1 MAKVNIYRETA
12 LPGTLQANSVYLIA
26 PAGSP
31 NYVEMYVTGTS
42 ASTVK
47 RIINEDDIQAMITAS
62 LAGQSGLEIVADIA
76 ARNALTPSNGKMAL
90 VLDATAD
97 ATVQTGA
104 ATYVYRLATTEW
116 IKIQEHESLDL
127 IFEWSA
133 IQNKPASAVA
143 DIDDA
148 VAKKHSHSN
157 KTQLDKVGEDGDG
170 LMTYN
175 GLLPKIA
182 WDSTSW

>member
-1 MAKVNIYRETA
+1 MAAVKIFRETA

-47 RIINEDDIQAMITAS
+47 RILNETDIQAMISAS
-62 LAGQSGLEIVADIA
+62 LAGLSGLEIVADIA
-76 ARNALTPSNGKMAL
+76 ARNALTPNNGSMAL
-90 VLDATAD
+90 VLDATGD

-104 ATYVYRLATTEW
+104 ATYVYQLSTTTW
-116 IKIQEHESLDL
+116 IKIAEHESLDL
-127 IFEWSA
+127 VLEWSA
-133 IQNKPASAVA
+133 IQNKPTSAVA

-157 KTQLDKVGEDGDG
+157 KTQLDKIGEDGDG

-182 WDSTSW
+182 WDSTAW